1 MAEMVGSCKTASIM
15 KTILPLIIS
24 AVISTSAFADVT
36 LIQDTLLNGISSRTT
51 MMVKGDKVRS
61 DNGTATSIIMDT
73 ANGDMITLM
82 HEQKMMIKNNTK
94 ELQALAAPAKP
105 NDKIKVDDTKV
116 TATGKTEK
124 VDGYD
129 CEIYLS
135 ENNGMVVKMWLA
147 KNYPG
152 QEKLRE
158 ELKVMTKLSAPGTKQ
173 PEIPGLALKTEYEQQ
188 GLKFTTR
195 LISISSDKIDDA
207 KFAIPADYKAP

>member
-1 MAEMVGSCKTASIM
+1 MADCVGSCETLLIM
-15 KTILPLIIS
+15 KTILPLLLS
-24 AVISTSAFADVT
+24 AVVSTSAFADVT

-51 MMVKGDKVRS
+51 MMVKGDKVRT
-61 DNGTATSIIMDT
+61 DNGTETSIIMDT

-94 ELQALAAPAKP
+94 ELQALAAPQKA

-135 ENNGMVVKMWLA
+135 ENNGMVVKMWLS
-147 KNYPG
+147 KTYPG

-173 PEIPGLALKTEYEQQ
+173 PELPGLALKTEYEQQ

-195 LISISSDKIDDA
+195 LISISSDKIDDT
-207 KFAIPADYKAP
+207 KFAIPAGYKAP